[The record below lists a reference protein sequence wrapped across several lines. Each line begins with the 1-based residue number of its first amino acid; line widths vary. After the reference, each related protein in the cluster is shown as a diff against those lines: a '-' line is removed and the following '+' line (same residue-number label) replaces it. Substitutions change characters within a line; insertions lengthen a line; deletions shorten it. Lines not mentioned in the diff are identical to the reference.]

1 MKLRKLFAGTI
12 TLASTSRRGSRR
24 RHRVHD
30 HTRSP
35 PKTGE
40 AAIRIHGRS
49 VRVGGA
55 RREEWGHGR

>member
-24 RHRVHD
+24 RHR
-30 HTRSP
+30 
-35 PKTGE
+35 
-40 AAIRIHGRS
+40 IHGRS
-49 VRVGGA
+49 IRVGGA